1 MHMDSRK
8 GFRLCRCAAILVSV
22 LFVAVI
28 FESPFIAQTAE
39 TLAHVKR
46 VAVDWSGTDRR
57 SAATRDRVLQK
68 LKSSGDFELV
78 DSAAKADAVLHG
90 SATIWLSSYVSM
102 SPRSKA
108 AEQALYRGFASAEMT
123 GKDGRTLWSYLATP
137 RSSGWKSITDDLG
150 DQLAQALL
158 SALEKKEAG
167 DTAPTGASAT
177 AGNGG
182 STPAIDL
189 QGAGGT
195 FPAPIYQKWFE
206 TFTRTRPE
214 IKIQYSAV
222 GSEQGIQRLL
232 AGHVDFGASDMPLS
246 GEQLNAPGKKL
257 LQIATVLGAVVPIY
271 NLQGE
276 PGGLNLTGEVLAGI
290 FMGKIQRWNAQEIQ
304 ATNKHAHL
312 PDAAI
317 IVVHRSD
324 GSGTTFAWT
333 DFLSKV
339 SPQWK
344 SSIGMGM
351 TVQWPTGSGV
361 QRNDGVADAVR
372 KTPNSIGYVEFL
384 YALQHELEFAAVRN
398 GSGEFVKADLD
409 SVSAAAKTA
418 VIPPD
423 GGFGVSIT
431 NARGRHTYP
440 IATFTWLLMPED
452 GTDAAKKTALRDLS
466 RWMLTSGQK
475 QCEELGY
482 SPLPPEFA
490 NRELQALSA
499 LN

>member
-1 MHMDSRK
+1 MRTDSRN
-8 GFRLCRCAAILVSV
+8 FFSFWRCAAGLVCV
-22 LFVAVI
+22 FLAVVI
-28 FESPFIAQTAE
+28 FENPFIAQTAE
-39 TLAHVKR
+39 NLAHVKR
-46 VAVDWSGTDRR
+46 VAVEWSGSDRR
-57 SAATRDRVLQK
+57 SIATRDRLLQR
-68 LKSSGDFELV
+68 LKSSGAVELA
-78 DSAAKADAVLHG
+78 DNIAQADAILHG
-90 SATIWLSSYVSM
+90 SATIWLSSYLSM

-123 GKDGRTLWSYLATP
+123 GKDGSTLWSYLVTP

-158 SALEKKEAG
+158 SALEKKEAVE
-167 DTAPTGASAT
+167 TPTGASAT

-182 STPAIDL
+182 SSPAIDL
-189 QGAGGT
+189 RGAGGT

-214 IKIQYSAV
+214 IKIQYSAI
-222 GSEQGIQRLL
+222 GSEQGIQRFL
-232 AGHVDFGASDMPLS
+232 AGHVDFGASDMPLP
-246 GEQLNAPGKKL
+246 GEQLNAPDKKL

-271 NLQGE
+271 NLQRA
-276 PGGLNLTGEVLAGI
+276 PSGLNLTGEVLAGI
-290 FMGKIQRWNAQEIQ
+290 FMGKIQRWNAPEIREI
-304 ATNKHAHL
+304 NRHAHL

-317 IVVHRSD
+317 VVIHRSD

-344 SSIGMGM
+344 SSVGMGM
-351 TVQWPTGSGV
+351 TVQWPTGGGV
-361 QRNDGVADAVR
+361 ERNDGVAEAVR

-384 YALQHELEFAAVRN
+384 YALQHELEFGAVRN

-409 SVSAAAKTA
+409 SVTAAARTA

-440 IATFTWLLMPED
+440 IATFTWLLLPEN
-452 GTDAAKKTALRDLS
+452 GIDAAKKTALRDLS
-466 RWMLTSGQK
+466 RWMLTAGQK

-490 NRELQALSA
+490 NRELEALSA

>member
-1 MHMDSRK
+1 MHIDSRNV
-8 GFRLCRCAAILVSV
+8 FCFWRCVAILVFV
-22 LFVAVI
+22 LLAVVI
-28 FESPFIAQTAE
+28 FENPFIAQTAE
-39 TLAHVKR
+39 SLARIKR
-46 VAVDWSGTDRR
+46 VAVDWPGTDRR
-57 SAATRDRVLQK
+57 STATRDRVLQK
-68 LKSSGDFELV
+68 LKSSGDLELV
-78 DSAAKADAVLHG
+78 DNAAKADAVLHG
-90 SATIWLSSYVSM
+90 NATIWVNSYVSM

-108 AEQALYRGFASAEMT
+108 AEEALYRGFASAEMT
-123 GKDGRTLWSYLATP
+123 GKDGRTLWSYLVTP

-158 SALEKKEAG
+158 SALEKKEPDRTPSEGSGA
-167 DTAPTGASAT
+167 AAASGAS
-177 AGNGG
+177 
-182 STPAIDL
+182 PAAINL

-195 FPAPIYQKWFE
+195 FPAPIYRKWFE

-232 AGHVDFGASDMPLS
+232 AGHMDFGASDMPLS

-257 LQIATVLGAVVPIY
+257 LQVATVLGAVVPIY
-271 NLQGE
+271 NLQASSGS
-276 PGGLNLTGEVLAGI
+276 LNFSGEVLAGI
-290 FMGKIQRWNAQEIQ
+290 FGGKIQRWNAPEIR
-304 ATNKHAHL
+304 AINKHAHL

-317 IVVHRSD
+317 VVVHRDD

-344 SSIGMGM
+344 SSVGMGM
-351 TVQWPTGSGV
+351 TVQWPTGRGV
-361 QRNDGVADAVR
+361 ESNDGAAEAVR

-384 YALQHELEFAAVRN
+384 YALQHELEFGAVRN

-409 SVSAAAKTA
+409 SVTAAAKTA
-418 VIPPD
+418 VIPSD
-423 GGFGVSIT
+423 RGFGVSIT

-440 IATFTWLLMPED
+440 IATFTWLLLPED
-452 GTDAAKKTALRDLS
+452 GTDAAKRTALRDLS
-466 RWMLTSGQK
+466 RWMLTAGQK

>member
-1 MHMDSRK
+1 MHMNSRK
-8 GFRLCRCAAILVSV
+8 GFRLWPCAAILVCV
-22 LFVAVI
+22 LLVVLI

-46 VAVDWSGTDRR
+46 VAVEWPGSDRR
-57 SAATRDRVLQK
+57 SAATRDRVLQR
-68 LKSSGDFELV
+68 LKSANAVELV
-78 DSAAKADAVLHG
+78 ENSAQADAILHG
-90 SATIWLSSYVSM
+90 NATIWLSSYISM

-150 DQLAQALL
+150 DQLAEALL
-158 SALEKKEAG
+158 SALEKKEQGDAIPAG
-167 DTAPTGASAT
+167 GNASA
-177 AGNGG
+177 AGAG
-182 STPAIDL
+182 SSLAIDL

-206 TFTRTRPE
+206 TFTRIRPE

-232 AGHVDFGASDMPLS
+232 AGHVNFGASDMPLS
-246 GEQLNAPGKKL
+246 SEQLNAPGKKL

-271 NLQGE
+271 NLQGA
-276 PGGLNLTGEVLAGI
+276 PRGLDLTGEVLADI
-290 FMGKIQRWNAQEIQ
+290 FMGKVQRWNAPEIQ
-304 ATNKHAHL
+304 ATNKHVHL

-317 IVVHRSD
+317 IVIHRSD

-344 SSIGMGM
+344 SLVGMGM
-351 TVQWPTGSGV
+351 TVQWPAGSGV
-361 QRNDGVADAVR
+361 ERNDGVADAVR

-384 YALQHELEFAAVRN
+384 YALQHELEFAARATVPASLSKRIW
-398 GSGEFVKADLD
+398 
-409 SVSAAAKTA
+409 TA
-418 VIPPD
+418 
-423 GGFGVSIT
+423 
-431 NARGRHTYP
+431 
-440 IATFTWLLMPED
+440 
-452 GTDAAKKTALRDLS
+452 
-466 RWMLTSGQK
+466 
-475 QCEELGY
+475 
-482 SPLPPEFA
+482 SPLRRA
-490 NRELQALSA
+490 RR
-499 LN
+499 

>member
-1 MHMDSRK
+1 MHIDSRNV
-8 GFRLCRCAAILVSV
+8 FRFWRYAAILVFV
-22 LFVAVI
+22 LLAVVI
-28 FESPFIAQTAE
+28 FENPFIAQTAE
-39 TLAHVKR
+39 RLAHVKR
-46 VAVDWSGTDRR
+46 VAVEWAGSDKR
-57 SAATRDRVLQK
+57 SAAIRDRVLQK
-68 LKSSGDFELV
+68 LKASGSVELV
-78 DSAAKADAVLHG
+78 DHAAQADAVLHG
-90 SATIWLSSYVSM
+90 DATIWLSSYVSM

-123 GKDGRTLWSYLATP
+123 GKDGRTLWSYLVTP

-158 SALEKKEAG
+158 SALEKKEPG
-167 DTAPTGASAT
+167 DAAPSGASTAT
-177 AGNGG
+177 AGGG
-182 STPAIDL
+182 SSAAINL

-206 TFTRTRPE
+206 TFSRTRPE
-214 IKIQYSAV
+214 IKIQYAAI

-246 GEQLNAPGKKL
+246 GEQLNAPGRKL
-257 LQIATVLGAVVPIY
+257 LQVATVLGAVVPIY
-271 NLQGE
+271 NLQSA
-276 PGGLNLTGEVLAGI
+276 PGSLNFTGEVLAGI
-290 FMGKIQRWNAQEIQ
+290 FMGKIQRWNAPEIQ
-304 ATNKHAHL
+304 ATNKRAHL
-312 PDAAI
+312 PNAE
-317 IVVHRSD
+317 IVVIHRSD

-344 SSIGMGM
+344 SSVGMGM
-351 TVQWPTGSGV
+351 TVQWPAGSGV
-361 QRNDGVADAVR
+361 ERNDGMAEAVR

-384 YALQHELEFAAVRN
+384 YALQHELEFGAVRN

-409 SVSAAAKTA
+409 SVTAAAKTA

-440 IATFTWLLMPED
+440 IATFTWLLLPED

-466 RWMLTSGQK
+466 RWMLTAGQK
-475 QCEELGY
+475 QCQEFGY

-490 NRELQALSA
+490 SRELQALSA